1 MVAGENVLG
10 LINLESEEPS
20 FFTEE
25 HAAILQTFANQAGI
39 AVQKAQ
45 LYEAA
50 LQAAERRAV
59 LHRISQDIVRFTQ
72 DSEQIYAAIHGA
84 AEKLMRCDVFII
96 SIRDEKKN
104 ENISVYTVEMGNRYQ
119 HFGAPANK
127 GLTGNIIREGK
138 SIILRNDDEIRQR
151 EVLHFGSPRHVQ
163 SVVAVPLRVNDQVMG
178 MISAQSYEAYA
189 YDVEEQSLLEM
200 LATHAATAIEN
211 NRLFESEQKRRQEAE
226 NLRQAASVISSTL
239 DVDLPGR

>member
-1 MVAGENVLG
+1 
-10 LINLESEEPS
+10 
-20 FFTEE
+20 
-25 HAAILQTFANQAGI
+25 ILQTFANQAGI
-39 AVQKAQ
+39 AMEKAQ

-50 LQAAERRAV
+50 LRAAERRAV

-127 GLTGNIIREGK
+127 GLTGEVIREGK
-138 SIILRNDDEIRQR
+138 SIILRNEDEIRQR
-151 EVLHFGSPRHVQ
+151 DVLHFGSPRHVQ
-163 SVVAVPLRVNDQVMG
+163 SVVAVPLRVNDQGMG

-200 LATHAATAIEN
+200 LATHASTALEN

-226 NLRQAASVISSTL
+226 NLRQAASVLSSTL
-239 DVDLPGR
+239 DPNTVAREILTALREIIMFESGSVFLHEGN